1 MFVVGCQ
8 EQLLHN
14 LSESDLTRIV
24 SRLEA
29 QGVKAVRERQPDGR
43 WTISVHSDDVSKALK
58 LIDTQR
64 LLRTDRTSGDQKSSM
79 LSSREEQRF
88 QFERALSRELESTL
102 GALDG
107 VFEARVHLN
116 LPPIDPIFG
125 QQLSPTKGTASVLL
139 LVGPE
144 FSAHLTEISSMV
156 AGASGIPI
164 GGVSVLV
171 SQSKE
176 LTEVTTE
183 QSELGLKSIPNPE
196 VNHHPGMVSRITF
209 QRAGEIVI
217 SLLILG
223 MGTWALIRSRRKRGI
238 IDGATNLQTLNDRGL
253 CDAS

>member
-1 MFVVGCQ
+1 
-8 EQLLHN
+8 
-14 LSESDLTRIV
+14 
-24 SRLEA
+24 
-29 QGVKAVRERQPDGR
+29 
-43 WTISVHSDDVSKALK
+43 
-58 LIDTQR
+58 
-64 LLRTDRTSGDQKSSM
+64 M

-139 LVGPE
+139 LVGAD

-176 LTEVTTE
+176 LAALPPE
-183 QSELGLKSIPNPE
+183 QKELGLTTTTNSE
-196 VNHHPGMVSRITF
+196 LDQSSGLMDRISV
-209 QRAGEIVI
+209 RGVLEITI
-217 SLLILG
+217 ALLILG
-223 MGTWALIRSRRKRGI
+223 IGIFSILHSCTKRVRG
-238 IDGATNLQTLNDRGL
+238 GASLEGKPFNAEGVGN
-253 CDAS
+253 AS